1 MWDLLDSESMDHIFC
16 NRSLLTDVQPTT
28 DGDFSRLHTSGGSL
42 ESHHRGKFGNFNM
55 WYNPN
60 CLANVLSLALVTEQ
74 FCVTMDTYVVNGFN
88 IHISDSHI
96 IQFIKVIPGLYLY
109 DASNVDLTKLRCA
122 FSFLN
127 TVASNKSFLKKH
139 DIRRADDALLLNRRL
154 NHITK
159 DKFIRI
165 VKDNWIRNNPLT
177 VSDVQRSHVIY
188 GPPIPP
194 LKGRVR
200 YQN

>member
-1 MWDLLDSESMDHIFC
+1 
-16 NRSLLTDVQPTT
+16 
-28 DGDFSRLHTSGGSL
+28 
-42 ESHHRGKFGNFNM
+42 
-55 WYNPN
+55 
-60 CLANVLSLALVTEQ
+60 
-74 FCVTMDTYVVNGFN
+74 MDTYVVNGFN
-88 IHISDSHI
+88 AHISDSHI

-109 DASNVDLTKLRCA
+109 DASNVDLNKLRCA

-127 TVASNKSFLKKH
+127 TVASNKSFFKNH
-139 DIRRADDALLLNRRL
+139 DVLRADNALLLNRRL

-194 LKGRVR
+194 LKGHVR
-200 YQN
+200 YQNSSHIPEFEPVDIPKALHDNLKNVILCIDFHFVNEVTIFHTIS